1 MISVLS
7 VVNALPLRY
16 NGFVIADRP
25 RWPTSTKIVV
35 SVALLVLAVY
45 LLDRFSAAVAPLILA
60 IILAFVLKPLVDRIE
75 VRLPVARGLATL
87 LVYLALISVLIVV
100 PAVLVPRAIMQ
111 FRQVSLDLI
120 SLAEQIESLFS
131 QEVYVAGVELDL
143 RAAARSAFQAL
154 EALIQPVF
162 GQSLVVLVDVISSV
176 VWLIFIFVIS
186 FYLIKDSRA
195 LWEWIE
201 KQPPP
206 GYREDFLHF
215 KNEIYEIWRDF
226 LRGQLVLATIVATI
240 FSLVGLI
247 LGLPFALALGLLAG
261 LMEFIPSIGHMIWLV
276 IATTLTLIEGSTWLP
291 LPSWVVALIL
301 IGVHLVFQQVDL
313 NFLIPRIIGRRVHL
327 HPLVVILGIVAGATI
342 AGVLG
347 VVLAAPTI
355 ASARVLGRYLRGY
368 LFDQEIP
375 VLSGEVETRQA

>member
-1 MISVLS
+1 M
-7 VVNALPLRY
+7 
-16 NGFVIADRP
+16 IADRP
-25 RWPTSTKIVV
+25 GWPTSTKVVV

-45 LLDRFSAAVAPLILA
+45 LLDRFSAAIAPLIIA

-75 VRLPVARGLATL
+75 SRFQLPRGLATF
-87 LVYLALISVLIVV
+87 LVYLALITVLIVL
-100 PAVLVPRAIMQ
+100 PAVLAPRLIEQ
-111 FRQVSLDLI
+111 FRQVNLDLI
-120 SLAEQIESLFS
+120 SLAEEIESLFAR
-131 QEVYVAGVELDL
+131 EVYLVGIQLDL
-143 RAAARSAFQAL
+143 RAAASSAFQAL
-154 EALIQPVF
+154 EALVQPVF
-162 GQSLVVLVDVISSV
+162 GQSLVVIVDVITSV

-195 LWEWIE
+195 LWAWIE

-206 GYREDFLHF
+206 GYHDDFLHL
-215 KNEIYEIWRDF
+215 KTEIYEIWRDF
-226 LRGQLVLATIVATI
+226 LRGQLVLATVVATI

-261 LMEFIPSIGHMIWLV
+261 LMEFIPSIGHAIWLV
-276 IATTLTLIEGSTWLP
+276 TAATLTLTEGSTWLP
-291 LPSWVVALIL
+291 MPSWIVALIL
-301 IGVHLVFQQVDL
+301 IGLHLVFQQVDL

-327 HPLVVILGIVAGATI
+327 HPLVVIMGIAAGATI

-368 LFDQEIP
+368 LFDQEIR
-375 VLSGEVETRQA
+375 VLAGEAETRQV